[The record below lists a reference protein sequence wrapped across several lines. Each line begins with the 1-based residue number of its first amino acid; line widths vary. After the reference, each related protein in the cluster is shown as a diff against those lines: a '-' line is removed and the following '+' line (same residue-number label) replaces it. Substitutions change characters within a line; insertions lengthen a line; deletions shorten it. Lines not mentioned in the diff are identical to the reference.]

1 MECRSSWNPPRTEA
15 DPLEIVN
22 VERTKSP
29 TSGIQEA
36 IDALGGKG
44 GRVRIPA
51 GRWQLKRSVW
61 VPSGVCLIGDGP
73 ATVLQI
79 SPLKVARLAKNVRK
93 GGRVLSLKGKVPYRI
108 GQEIGIS
115 GEKMRGWWG
124 THGLVE
130 KIEGKRVTL
139 SQPFN
144 RGLSVD
150 DDAKA
155 VSLFPAITAL
165 GSSDLEISG
174 LTIRGPR
181 GYKGKWW
188 DFTYSAIHLVLCSR
202 ARITNVT
209 VFEWPS
215 DGIGVQRGA
224 DVQVSQCQA
233 HDCRG
238 HGFHPGTGL
247 VRSVWS
253 HNIGRG
259 NGGDGFFF
267 CARVHHSTC
276 SDSVFSENGLAGIG
290 GVARG
295 GDHHNIV
302 SDNVCSYNQKW
313 GIEATRGD
321 EQVITGNLILSNSQ
335 EKAGA
340 FPGIRLHDMTH
351 NVVTGNRLA
360 DDQGR
365 PTQTQGI
372 VESGETDYNLISQN
386 LCTGMEEGV
395 VVVGSHSRAEG
406 NLL

>member
-1 MECRSSWNPPRTEA
+1 MVIAKQSRSSQ
-15 DPLEIVN
+15 
-22 VERTKSP
+22 

-36 IDALGGKG
+36 IDSLNGKG

-51 GRWQLKRSVW
+51 GRWKLTRSIW
-61 VPSGVCLIGDGP
+61 LPSNVTLVGDGP
-73 ATVLQI
+73 ATVLYIQ
-79 SPLKVARLAKNVRK
+79 SLKTAALAKDVRK
-93 GGRVLSLKGKVPYRI
+93 GARVLTLRGKIPFTV

-115 GEKMRGWWG
+115 GDQKRGWWG
-124 THGLVE
+124 THGVIE
-130 KIEGKRVTL
+130 KIEGKQVTL
-139 SQPFN
+139 NAKCN
-144 RGLSVD
+144 RPLSPKD
-150 DDAKA
+150 NATA

-165 GSSDLEISG
+165 DQTDLSLSDF
-174 LTIRGPR
+174 TIRGPR
-181 GYKGKWW
+181 NYKGKWW
-188 DFTYSAIHLVLCSR
+188 DFTYSAIHLVLCQR
-202 ARITNVT
+202 ARVTNIT
-209 VFEWPS
+209 VFDWPS
-215 DGIGVQRGA
+215 DGIGVQRGS

-233 HDCRG
+233 HGCRG

-253 HNIGRG
+253 HNIGKG

-276 SDSVFSENGLAGIG
+276 SDSVFSENGLSGIG

-295 GDHHNIV
+295 GDHHNII
-302 SDNVCSYNQKW
+302 SDNVCSYNDKW

-335 EKAGA
+335 EEAGA
-340 FPGIRLHDMTH
+340 YPGIRLHDMER

-360 DDQGR
+360 DDQET
-365 PTQTQGI
+365 PTQAQGI
-372 VESGETDYNLISQN
+372 VESGETDYNLISSN

-395 VVVGSHSRAEG
+395 VLVGAHSRAEG

>member
-1 MECRSSWNPPRTEA
+1 M
-15 DPLEIVN
+15 
-22 VERTKSP
+22 TKTVSKQKTP

-36 IDALGGKG
+36 VDSLSGKG

-51 GRWQLKRSVW
+51 GRWHLTRSVW
-61 VPSGVCLIGDGP
+61 VPSNVSLVGDGP
-73 ATVLQI
+73 ATVLYI
-79 SPLKVARLAKNVRK
+79 SPVKVAVLAKDVRK
-93 GGRVLSLKGKVPYRI
+93 GGRVLTLKGKVPFVA
-108 GQEIGIS
+108 GQEIGIRDDQR
-115 GEKMRGWWG
+115 GGWWG
-124 THGLVE
+124 THGIVE
-130 KIEGKRVTL
+130 QIDGRQITL
-139 SQPFN
+139 SAKFN
-144 RGLSVD
+144 RALY
-150 DDAKA
+150 AKDKA
-155 VSLFPAITAL
+155 TAISLFPAITAEDET
-165 GSSDLEISG
+165 DLS
-174 LTIRGPR
+174 LSNFTIQGPR
-181 GYKGKWW
+181 RYKGKWW
-188 DFTYSAIHLVLCSR
+188 DFTYSAIHLVLCRR
-202 ARITNVT
+202 ARVMNVT
-209 VFEWPS
+209 VFDWPS

-233 HDCRG
+233 HSCAG

-247 VRSVWS
+247 ARSVWS
-253 HNIGRG
+253 QNIGVG

-295 GDHHNIV
+295 GDHHNII

-340 FPGIRLHDMTH
+340 YPGIRLHDMER

-360 DDQGR
+360 DDQDK

-372 VESGETDYNLISQN
+372 FESGETDYNLISNN
-386 LCTGMEEGV
+386 LCTGMAEGV
-395 VVVGSHSRAEG
+395 VLVGPHSRAEG